1 MLTLYH
7 YWSSVCSQKARF
19 CLCEK
24 GLEWKSHHIDLFRFD
39 HWNPEYVRLNRKAV
53 VPTLDHD
60 SRIVTESNVI
70 IEYLEDAFPEV
81 RLRPDDNYL
90 RARMRHWIYV
100 SEADA
105 HPNVNTCSYNLRHR
119 PRLMQKYSI
128 EEIRKL
134 AQGHPNP
141 DLRARMVHRTE
152 HGVSEEE
159 ETAAYRALATLIDW
173 MEESLTAGSWLAGD
187 SFSLADVAMAPYV
200 NRIEV
205 LAHPEI
211 LEKNSHPRVAD
222 WWARTQARPGFQRA
236 FSFANP
242 DKADPVK
249 R

>member
-24 GLEWKSHHIDLFRFD
+24 GLDWTSRHVDLFSFD
-39 HWNPEYVRLNRKAV
+39 HWKPEYVELNQKAV

-60 SRIVTESNVI
+60 GRIVTESNVI
-70 IEYLEDAFPEV
+70 IEYLEDTFPEV
-81 RLRPDDNYL
+81 RLRPEDAYR
-90 RARMRHWIYV
+90 RARMRHWIYL

-105 HPNVNTCSYNLRHR
+105 HPNVNTCSYNLRHL
-119 PRLMQKYSI
+119 PRLMKKYTI
-128 EEIRKL
+128 DEIREI
-134 AQGHPNP
+134 ARGHPNP
-141 DLRARMVHRTE
+141 DLRVRMVQRAE
-152 HGVSEEE
+152 RGVGEEE
-159 ETAAYRALATLIDW
+159 EAAAYRALARLVDW
-173 MEESLTAGSWLAGD
+173 MEESLSEGAWLAGD
-187 SFSLADVAMAPYV
+187 TFSLADVAMAPYV

-211 LEKNSHPRVAD
+211 LAGSAHPRVAD
-222 WWARTQARPGFQRA
+222 WWARIQARPGFQQA

-242 DKADPVK
+242 DESDPVK

>member
-7 YWSSVCSQKARF
+7 YWSSVCSQKVRF

-24 GLEWKSHHIDLFRFD
+24 ELDWESHHVDLNTFD
-39 HWNPEYVRLNRKAV
+39 HWRPEYLRLNRNAV

-60 SRIVTESNVI
+60 GHIVIESNVI
-70 IEYLEDAFPEV
+70 IEYLEDSFPQV
-81 RLRPDDNYL
+81 PLRPENPFL
-90 RARMRHWIYV
+90 RARMRHWIYR

-105 HPNVNTCSYNLRHR
+105 HSAVATCSYNLRHR
-119 PRLMQKYSI
+119 PRLLQKYSI
-128 EEIRKL
+128 EEIRKI

-141 DLRARMVHRTE
+141 DMRAGMVQRAE
-152 HGVSEEE
+152 KGVSTEQE
-159 ETAAYRALATLIDW
+159 AGAYRVLATLVGL
-173 MEESLTAGSWLAGD
+173 MEESLAESSWLAGD
-187 SFSLADVAMAPYV
+187 AFSLADIAMAPYV

-211 LEKNSHPRVAD
+211 LASSVHPRVAG
-222 WWARTQARPGFQRA
+222 WWSRIQDRPAFKAA

-242 DKADPVK
+242 DTSDPIK